1 MTAATYDLVIDQG
14 SDFAIDLT
22 ITDAGTAKNLTGY
35 SGRAQIRS
43 THAASSTTASFTCS
57 IVGAATDGILKM
69 ELSAATTTSM
79 TPGRY
84 VYDLEIHTASDA
96 IVKRLIEGSVTINP
110 EVTR

>member
-43 THAASSTTASFTCS
+43 THAASSATASFTCS
-57 IVGAATDGILKM
+57 IVGAAADGILKM

>member
-43 THAASSTTASFTCS
+43 THASSSTTASFTCS

>member
-22 ITDAGTAKNLTGY
+22 ITEGGLAKNLSTY

-43 THAASSTTASFTCS
+43 THASSSVAASFTCS
-57 IVGAATDGILKM
+57 TVGAAADGVLKM
-69 ELSAATTTSM
+69 ELPSATTTSM
-79 TPGRY
+79 AAGRY
-84 VYDLEIHTASDA
+84 VYDLELYTGSDA
-96 IVKRLIEGSVTINP
+96 VVKRLLEGTVTINP